1 MGNTEH
7 LEKAKRFKAI
17 IIKDQE
23 TSIIEDSYLVAALVT
38 LDPSIKYTP
47 VQGTDGKVSFQ
58 VHGKISDEMGRL
70 FSGESA
76 SLSTYINNLK
86 ACRSAIFALR
96 SNQGRGSRFR

>member
-7 LEKAKRFKAI
+7 LEKAKRFKSI

-47 VQGTDGKVSFQ
+47 VQGGDGKVSFQ

-96 SNQGRGSRFR
+96 SNQRGNRFR